1 VNFLLLSVGLCCE
14 IWPELEV
21 CAAESLGVSEEEGNA
36 RARVCVCERERDRV
50 KESFCV
56 FFFHFWIKG
65 WISGESE
72 SRGKLQPGDGSLK
85 KRL

>member
-1 VNFLLLSVGLCCE
+1 MF
-14 IWPELEV
+14 
-21 CAAESLGVSEEEGNA
+21 
-36 RARVCVCERERDRV
+36 VCVRERESKRV
-50 KESFCV
+50 FV
-56 FFFHFWIKG
+56 FFFFFFHFWNKG